1 MERREYL
8 KQSIGMGCCAAGL
21 FLFNSNDAQAG
32 KLLSDDECKSIKA
45 DKEFIQNWMKDLFN
59 TMDEV
64 LDYETKEKLMAGTG
78 KGCFDRHKFKQDI
91 ALKGKGNLDNLIE
104 AYKQNF
110 EIWKEDN
117 KIHIRYGAVSKGC
130 YCPAARFRKPK
141 ENDIHC
147 ECTKNTH
154 KTVFETA
161 LGKPVKIEILETV
174 RRNGKT
180 CHFLVEV

>member
-8 KQSIGMGCCAAGL
+8 KQAVVMGCCAAGL
-21 FLFNSNDAQAG
+21 FLNTPDATAG
-32 KLLSDDECKSIKA
+32 ALLPDDDCKSIKQ
-45 DKEFIQNWMKDLFN
+45 DKEFIQNWMTDLMD

-64 LDYETKEKLMAGTG
+64 LDYETKAKLMAGCG
-78 KGCFDRHKFKQDI
+78 KGCYDRHKFKQDI
-91 ALKGKGNLDNLIE
+91 AEKGKGNLDNLIA
-104 AYKQNF
+104 AYSKNF

-117 KIHIRYGAVSKGC
+117 KVHIRYGAVSKGC
-130 YCPAARFRKPK
+130 YCPAAKFRKPK

-161 LGKPVKIEILETV
+161 LNKTVKIEILETV

-180 CHFLVEV
+180 CHFVVEV

>member
-8 KQSIGMGCCAAGL
+8 KSMGMGCCAAGL
-21 FLFNSNDAQAG
+21 FLFNSPNAG
-32 KLLSDDECKSIKA
+32 AMNLPDDDELKA
-45 DKEFIQNWMKDLFN
+45 VKQEKEFIQNWMIDLFN

-64 LDYETKEKLMAGTG
+64 LDYETKAKLMAGCG

-91 ALKGKGNLDNLIE
+91 AEKGKGNLDNLIQ

-110 EIWKEDN
+110 EIWKEDD
-117 KIHIRYGAVSKGC
+117 KIHIRYGKESKGC

-141 ENDIHC
+141 ENDVHC

-174 RRNGKT
+174 RRGGKT
-180 CHFLVEV
+180 CHFLVEE